1 MQRALDK
8 NKNKKLSSQQI
19 KQTHTKNQQR
29 KKLMGESKPTVDRI
43 KNNLHKLFVIRYSL
57 SLIPYTPIPNNNI
70 NR

>member
-1 MQRALDK
+1 
-8 NKNKKLSSQQI
+8 
-19 KQTHTKNQQR
+19 
-29 KKLMGESKPTVDRI
+29 MGESKPTVDRI